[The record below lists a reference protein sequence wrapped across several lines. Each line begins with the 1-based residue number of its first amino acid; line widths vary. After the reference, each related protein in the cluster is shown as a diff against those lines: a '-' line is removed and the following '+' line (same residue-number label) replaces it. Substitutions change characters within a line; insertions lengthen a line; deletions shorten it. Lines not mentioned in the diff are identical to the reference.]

1 MEESQYSIYRRILQ
15 HSIYHIPD
23 RQVITNARFITV
35 SNNPQVLRLEKGSRC
50 FAVFETSDKLQG
62 EVDFREICDLL
73 VRYGQSKAI
82 LVYFLD
88 HEIPAGWYPEQ
99 SYPRMS
105 VKKQI
110 ECANLSMIAIYSY
123 SLALTF
129 TREKKGST

>member
-1 MEESQYSIYRRILQ
+1 MLENFAY
-15 HSIYHIPD
+15 IPD
-23 RQVITNARFITV
+23 RQVVTNAKFIVV
-35 SNNPQVLRLEKGSRC
+35 SNNPQVLRLEQGSRC
-50 FAVFETSDKLQG
+50 FALFETSDKLQG
-62 EVDFREICDLL
+62 KVDFREICDLL

>member
-1 MEESQYSIYRRILQ
+1 M
-15 HSIYHIPD
+15 
-23 RQVITNARFITV
+23 ITNARFITV
-35 SNNPQVLRLEKGSRC
+35 SNNPQVLRLEQGSRC

-62 EVDFREICDLL
+62 EVDFREICHLL
-73 VRYGQSKAI
+73 VRYGQSKVI

-110 ECANLSMIAIYSY
+110 ECANLSMIAIYAY
-123 SLALTF
+123 SLALTLQ
-129 TREKKGST
+129 EKKRVQLRIL